1 MQSIILDVNL
11 WKFRSELIS
20 GIEVTLLISICAV
33 VLGSI
38 IGLFIAIMH
47 MSKKRVVNVI
57 ATTYV
62 EILRGTPLIVQLMF
76 VYYAVPL
83 ILQAILSNF
92 GSSIE
97 INIPTIPAGII
108 AVAINSSAYVSE
120 AIRAGFNSIDK
131 GQTEAARSLGLPKK
145 LTMRYVIIPQALK
158 NIWPALGNEFVALI
172 KESSIVLVIGTPDI
186 MYQIDNI
193 RAVTFEPVAPLI
205 LSAVIYFVLTFG
217 LTRIMKHFEG
227 KMQHD

>member
-186 MYQIDNI
+186 MYQINNI

>member
-57 ATTYV
+57 ATIYV

-186 MYQIDNI
+186 MYQINNI

>member
-172 KESSIVLVIGTPDI
+172 KESSVVLVIGTPDI
-186 MYQIDNI
+186 MYQINNI

>member
-186 MYQIDNI
+186 MYQINNI

-227 KMQHD
+227 KMRHD

>member
-1 MQSIILDVNL
+1 M
-11 WKFRSELIS
+11 
-20 GIEVTLLISICAV
+20 
-33 VLGSI
+33 
-38 IGLFIAIMH
+38 
-47 MSKKRVVNVI
+47 VNVI

-186 MYQIDNI
+186 MYQINNI

>member
-186 MYQIDNI
+186 MYQINNI

-217 LTRIMKHFEG
+217 LTRIMKYFEG

>member
-62 EILRGTPLIVQLMF
+62 EILRGTPLI
-76 VYYAVPL
+76 
-83 ILQAILSNF
+83 
-92 GSSIE
+92 
-97 INIPTIPAGII
+97 
-108 AVAINSSAYVSE
+108 
-120 AIRAGFNSIDK
+120 
-131 GQTEAARSLGLPKK
+131 
-145 LTMRYVIIPQALK
+145 
-158 NIWPALGNEFVALI
+158 
-172 KESSIVLVIGTPDI
+172 
-186 MYQIDNI
+186 
-193 RAVTFEPVAPLI
+193 
-205 LSAVIYFVLTFG
+205 
-217 LTRIMKHFEG
+217 
-227 KMQHD
+227 

>member
-1 MQSIILDVNL
+1 MQSVIIDVNL

-47 MSKKRVVNVI
+47 MSKKRIINII

-83 ILQAILSNF
+83 ILQSMIAYF
-92 GSSIE
+92 GPSVE

-120 AIRAGFNSIDK
+120 AIRAGFNSVDN

-172 KESSIVLVIGTPDI
+172 KESSIVLIIGTPDI
-186 MYQIDNI
+186 MYQINNI

>member
-186 MYQIDNI
+186 MYQINNI

-217 LTRIMKHFEG
+217 LTDRKSVV
-227 KMQHD
+227 

>member
-186 MYQIDNI
+186 MYQINNI

-227 KMQHD
+227 EMQHD

>member
-158 NIWPALGNEFVALI
+158 NIWPALGNEF
-172 KESSIVLVIGTPDI
+172 
-186 MYQIDNI
+186 
-193 RAVTFEPVAPLI
+193 
-205 LSAVIYFVLTFG
+205 
-217 LTRIMKHFEG
+217 
-227 KMQHD
+227 

>member
-1 MQSIILDVNL
+1 LDVNL

-76 VYYAVPL
+76 VY
-83 ILQAILSNF
+83 
-92 GSSIE
+92 
-97 INIPTIPAGII
+97 
-108 AVAINSSAYVSE
+108 
-120 AIRAGFNSIDK
+120 
-131 GQTEAARSLGLPKK
+131 
-145 LTMRYVIIPQALK
+145 
-158 NIWPALGNEFVALI
+158 
-172 KESSIVLVIGTPDI
+172 
-186 MYQIDNI
+186 
-193 RAVTFEPVAPLI
+193 
-205 LSAVIYFVLTFG
+205 
-217 LTRIMKHFEG
+217 
-227 KMQHD
+227 

>member
-47 MSKKRVVNVI
+47 MSKKRVVNAI

-186 MYQIDNI
+186 MYQINNI

>member
-1 MQSIILDVNL
+1 MQSIVLDVNL

-186 MYQIDNI
+186 MYQINNI